1 MAIGRRI
8 EGPDRNRNATG
19 RLTVN
24 QLIWTPR
31 SSPGLRHPPK
41 NIHRL
46 AGGPGTF
53 VADTQLCFHVSALST
68 RVGAVPKAVA

>member
-1 MAIGRRI
+1 MAIGGRI

-19 RLTVN
+19 KLTVN

-31 SSPGLRHPPK
+31 SSQRLRHYPK
-41 NIHRL
+41 NIHGL
-46 AGGPGTF
+46 DGGPGTF
-53 VADTQLCFHVSALST
+53 VADTHLCFHVSALST